1 VDLWEVQVKP
11 RQGRGNCWAVLPD
24 GSQCPRERRTLVP
37 YDGPGSKDGKIAL
50 CHGHR
55 GHFLKYGSPRTDIPI
70 RLMSSLTFEERVEV
84 YLNPAFGH
92 VKFGDIVRDDGTV
105 CILWQGFTQNGGY
118 GAVNSKIIA
127 ERVGTIR
134 NALTHRMV
142 WVYNNGPIP
151 EGLQVHHN
159 CHEKRCCNIRHLELT
174 TADANSLEASTHSV
188 VVHQLK
194 QEIKALKEEIDELHR
209 R

>member
-1 VDLWEVQVKP
+1 MKP
-11 RQGRGNCWAVLPD
+11 RQGRGSCWAVLPD
-24 GSQCPRERRTLVP
+24 GSQCPRERRTLVS

-55 GHFLKYGSPRTDIPI
+55 RHFVKYGSPRTDIPI
-70 RLMSSLTFEERVEV
+70 RLLSSLTFEERVEV

-127 ERVGTIR
+127 ERVGTSR
-134 NALTHRMV
+134 NA
-142 WVYNNGPIP
+142 
-151 EGLQVHHN
+151 
-159 CHEKRCCNIRHLELT
+159 
-174 TADANSLEASTHSV
+174 
-188 VVHQLK
+188 
-194 QEIKALKEEIDELHR
+194 
-209 R
+209 